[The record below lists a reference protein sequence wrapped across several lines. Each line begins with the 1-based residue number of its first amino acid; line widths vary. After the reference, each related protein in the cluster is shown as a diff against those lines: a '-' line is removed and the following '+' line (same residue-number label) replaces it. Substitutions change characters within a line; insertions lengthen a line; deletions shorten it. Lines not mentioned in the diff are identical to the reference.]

1 MDYFRLKLK
10 GGNMWLDFL
19 DKNRFLLSL
28 YNEIPDLKKVEIL
41 QFRIDCDRNNVELV
55 FVMPRYGDNPPEK
68 WKEKNC
74 NLVLVEIDF
83 VAIKNLKLKLNCS
96 NYIGDI
102 DIFVDEKGLVNLSIK
117 GDIDVSLL
125 AELGFIQKVEG
136 YCLNGA

>member
-1 MDYFRLKLK
+1 
-10 GGNMWLDFL
+10 MWLDFL

-83 VAIKNLKLKLNCS
+83 VAIKNINFKLNCS

-102 DIFVDEKGLVNLSIK
+102 YIFVDEKGLVNLSIK
-117 GDIDVSLL
+117 GDINVSLL

>member
-1 MDYFRLKLK
+1 
-10 GGNMWLDFL
+10 MWLDFL

-83 VAIKNLKLKLNCS
+83 VAIKNLKFKLNCS

-117 GDIDVSLL
+117 GDINVSLL